1 MLLGLLAVLQGLAGE
16 GGHGDSGD
24 GALMERLT
32 ARDPA
37 ALASIYDRYSRMVYS
52 LALRIAG
59 QPSAAEEI
67 VQDVF
72 LKLWHSADRYRA
84 ERGPLGPWLCTMARN
99 RALDQLRLK
108 REKQRRREDSFEGE
122 LPLAAGST
130 SAANPETLAQQSQRA
145 VRVRASLREL
155 PAAQQRAIELAYFEG
170 MTHSEIAEALAE
182 PLGTVKSWIRSGL
195 LRMRESLVEP

>member
-1 MLLGLLAVLQGLAGE
+1 
-16 GGHGDSGD
+16 
-24 GALMERLT
+24 MERLT

-130 SAANPETLAQQSQRA
+130 TAANPETLAQQSQRA

>member
-1 MLLGLLAVLQGLAGE
+1 MLLAVLQGVAGE
-16 GGHGDSGD
+16 GGRGESAD
-24 GALMERLT
+24 GALMDRLN

-37 ALASIYDRYSRMVYS
+37 ALASLYDRYSRMVYS

-59 QPSAAEEI
+59 QPAVAEEI

-72 LKLWHSADRYRA
+72 LKLWHSAERYRA
-84 ERGPLGPWLCTMARN
+84 ERGPLGPWLCTLARN
-99 RALDQLRLK
+99 RALDHLRLK
-108 REKQRRREDSFEGE
+108 REKQRRREDSFEGA
-122 LPLAAGST
+122 LPLAAV
-130 SAANPETLAQQSQRA
+130 APDPEALADASERA

-155 PAAQQRAIELAYFEG
+155 PPAQQRAIELAYFEG

-195 LRMRESLVEP
+195 VRMRESLVKP